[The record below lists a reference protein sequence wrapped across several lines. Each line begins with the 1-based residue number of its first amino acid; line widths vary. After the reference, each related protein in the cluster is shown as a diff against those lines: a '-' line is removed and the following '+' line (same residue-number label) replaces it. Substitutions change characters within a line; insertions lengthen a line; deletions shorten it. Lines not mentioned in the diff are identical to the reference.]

1 MTEPGCW
8 AGIMV
13 MLCTLSMG
21 ADVQQ
26 ALKTPSMPST
36 VLQRH
41 KRSWRW
47 DKLYVHEETPLEQKQ
62 KIGKVKVLN
71 HSASLN
77 IMLIDYFF
85 KFTSKVIEESSEVL
99 LYIV

>member
-8 AGIMV
+8 AGILV
-13 MLCTLSMG
+13 VLCTLSMG

-41 KRSWRW
+41 KRDWKW
-47 DKLYVHEETPLEQKQ
+47 DKLYVHEEAPSYKLPE

-71 HSASLN
+71 
-77 IMLIDYFF
+77 
-85 KFTSKVIEESSEVL
+85 VL
-99 LYIV
+99 V

>member
-8 AGIMV
+8 AGILV
-13 MLCTLSMG
+13 VLCTLSMG

-26 ALKTPSMPST
+26 ALKTPSMPNT

-41 KRSWRW
+41 KRDWKW
-47 DKLYVHEETPLEQKQ
+47 DKLYVHEEAPSYKLPE

-71 HSASLN
+71 
-77 IMLIDYFF
+77 
-85 KFTSKVIEESSEVL
+85 VL
-99 LYIV
+99 V